1 MENPTRI
8 FDFIAY
14 QQKHYPQEVA
24 YIYRHEGKDILRY
37 STAQVV
43 DLANKIS
50 RGLLRLGLRP
60 GDKVGTVIVK
70 NRPEWVALDLGMAQ
84 IGVINVPVYPTIAST
99 DYEYIFNEAEIK
111 LCFVGDDKAGSVYK
125 KVQTAQ
131 FTVPSLT
138 EIYTFD
144 QVHYAPLWS
153 DLWKNEPVNARDE
166 ATEGEQ
172 SEVER
177 IKATIRPDDLATI
190 IYTSGTTG
198 QPKGVMLSQDNIVQN
213 IMTVQHLMPMKAG
226 DRALSFLPLNHIFE
240 RVSSYAYMLIGAQV
254 IFTGVDNLGGDEGDL
269 KAVQP
274 HFFTCVPRLLEK
286 VYEKIYNKGLELTG
300 AKRAIFFWALAL
312 TNDYEYDKKYTGWKK
327 FKMGIAD
334 KLIFSKWR
342 AALGGSVQ
350 GIIVAASPCPVKIAR
365 TFSAAGVP
373 VREGYGMTETSPGI
387 SISTFE
393 TNGAKLGYVGPILDG
408 VEVLIDPTDGNYKEN
423 EGEILCT
430 GRNVMIGYY
439 NKPEETEAVVKIKD
453 GKRWM
458 YTGDIGRLD
467 NINGVPMLK
476 ITDRKKELFKTS
488 GGKYVAPAPIE
499 NKLRENFLVEQIMV
513 VGDNQKFVS
522 ALIVPAPEALK
533 DWCKDHNVSWTTL
546 QEVLDNQSVLKM
558 YKELVNHY
566 NPAFAKVEQIK
577 EFRLVSDNWEPV
589 KPDGSPGELT
599 PTMKLKR
606 RVILEKYEDV
616 IRGIYG

>member
-8 FDFIAY
+8 FDFIDY
-14 QQKHYPQEVA
+14 QQKHFPQDVA
-24 YIYRHEGKDILRY
+24 YIYRHEGKELLRY
-37 STAQVV
+37 STAEVV

-50 RGLLRLGLRP
+50 RGLLRLGLKP
-60 GDKVGTVIVK
+60 GDKIGTVIVK

-99 DYEYIFNEAEIK
+99 DYVYIFNEAETK

-125 KVQTAQ
+125 KVKTAQ
-131 FTVPSLT
+131 ADVPSMT
-138 EIYTFD
+138 AIYTFD
-144 QVHYAPLWS
+144 AVDYAPLWS
-153 DLWKNEPVNARDE
+153 DLWKNETD
-166 ATEGEQ
+166 TEGGQ
-172 SEVER
+172 AEVER
-177 IKATIRPDDLATI
+177 IKAAIHPNDLATI

-198 QPKGVMLSQDNIVQN
+198 QPKGVMLSHDNIVAN
-213 IMTVQHLMPMKAG
+213 IMSTKPLIPMKAG
-226 DRALSFLPLNHIFE
+226 DRGLSFLPLNHIFE
-240 RVSSYAYMLIGAQV
+240 RVCSYAYMYIGAQV

-269 KAVQP
+269 KAVKP
-274 HFFTCVPRLLEK
+274 HFFTTVPRLLEK

-300 AKRAIFFWALAL
+300 AKRAIFFWSLAM
-312 TNDYEYDKKYTGWKK
+312 TNDYEYDKVYSGWKK
-327 FKMGIAD
+327 FKLGIAD

-342 AALGGSVQ
+342 EALGGSVK
-350 GIIVAASPCPVKIAR
+350 GIIVGASPCPVKIAR
-365 TFSAAGVP
+365 TFTAAGVP

-387 SISTFE
+387 AINTFE
-393 TNGAKLGYVGPILDG
+393 KGRAKLGYVGPILEG
-408 VEVLIDPTDGNYKEN
+408 VEVMIDPSDGNYKEN
-423 EGEILCT
+423 EGEILCA
-430 GRNVMIGYY
+430 GRNVMLGYY
-439 NKPEETEAVVKIKD
+439 NKPEETDKVIKIIN

-467 NINGVPMLK
+467 NVNGVKMLK

-522 ALIVPAPEALK
+522 ALILPAPEALK
-533 DWCKDHNVSWTTL
+533 DWCKEHHVDWTNL
-546 QEVLDNQSVLKM
+546 QEVVANPTVLKM
-558 YKELVNHY
+558 YKELINHY

-577 EFRLVSDNWEPV
+577 EFRLICDNWEPV

-606 RVILEKYEDV
+606 RVILEKYEGV
-616 IRGIYG
+616 IREIYGS